1 MQDKSF
7 EKQKDTVTAKCDGC
21 GANMHFDPSTQ
32 MLKCPHCGSV
42 KDFDKSS
49 KVEEIDILTAFGQ
62 AEDWKGEKSVYRCE
76 NCGAVVV
83 LASGQTATSCPYCET
98 SHVVKSTETAGL
110 KPNAVYPFTISKS
123 NAIAFSKKWAKG
135 KLFAPRKFKKNLTA
149 NDFRGVYQP
158 CFTFD
163 SQTTSYYTGRIGRR
177 HTRTVGSGKNRR
189 IETYIVWRNISGTFS
204 NFFNDVMINADG
216 EYSQVTLNK
225 LLPYDFKTIKVYEDE
240 YLTGYMAKRS
250 NRAVEGCWEDAKSY
264 MDSSLKSMILS
275 RYSYD
280 VVDYLNVSTTHEA
293 VTYKYV
299 LLPIYLH
306 NYKYGKK
313 LYSVHINGNTGK
325 VTGKSPVSPW
335 RVLLAVVLGIALIGL
350 IGYLLI

>member
-1 MQDKSF
+1 MEDKSF
-7 EKQKDTVTAKCDGC
+7 EKDTVTAKCDGC
-21 GANMHFDPSTQ
+21 GANMLFDPSSQ
-32 MLKCPHCGSV
+32 MLKCPHCGTI
-42 KDFDKSS
+42 KDFDKSN
-49 KVEEIDILTAFGQ
+49 KVEEIDVLKAFGQ
-62 AEDWKGEKSVYRCE
+62 AETWKSENSVYRCE

-83 LASGQTATSCPYCET
+83 LPNGQTATICPYCET

-110 KPNAVYPFTISKS
+110 KPNAVYPFTITKE
-123 NAIAFSKKWAKG
+123 NALEFSKKWAKS
-135 KLFAPRKFKKNLTA
+135 KLFAPTKFKKNLNS
-149 NDFRGVYQP
+149 NDFRGVFQP

-163 SQTTSYYTGRIGRR
+163 SRTTSVYRGRIGKRY
-177 HTRTVGSGKNRR
+177 TRTVGSGKNRR
-189 IETYIVWRNISGTFS
+189 IESYIVWRNISGTYS

-216 EYSQVTLNK
+216 EYSQVTLNR

-250 NRAVEGCWEDAKSY
+250 NKAIEGCWGEAKSF
-264 MDSSLKSMILS
+264 MDGALRRMILN

-299 LLPIYLH
+299 LLPMYLH

-313 LYSVHINGNTGK
+313 LYSVHINGNTGR
-325 VTGKSPVSPW
+325 VTGKSPVSVLK
-335 RVLLAVVLGIALIGL
+335 VLLAVVLGVAVIGL
-350 IGYLLI
+350 LGCLFV

>member
-1 MQDKSF
+1 MEESF
-7 EKQKDTVTAKCDGC
+7 EKRKDTVTAKCDGC
-21 GANMHFDPSTQ
+21 GANMQFDPSIQ

-42 KDFDKSS
+42 KDFDKSN

-62 AEDWKGEKSVYRCE
+62 AETWKSENSVYRCE

-83 LASGQTATSCPYCET
+83 LASGQTATRCPYCET
-98 SHVVKSTETAGL
+98 SHVVKSTETAGI
-110 KPNAVYPFTISKS
+110 KPNAVYPFTLTKTQ
-123 NAIAFSKKWAKG
+123 ALDCSKKWAKS
-135 KLFAPRKFKKNLTA
+135 KLFAPRKFKKNL
-149 NDFRGVYQP
+149 NSEDFRGVYQP

-163 SQTTSYYTGRIGRR
+163 SQTTSYYHGRIGRR

-189 IETYIVWRNISGTFS
+189 TETYIVWRHISGTYN

-216 EYSQVTLNK
+216 EYSQLTLNK
-225 LLPYDFKTIKVYEDE
+225 LLPYDFNTIKVYEDE
-240 YLTGYMAKRS
+240 FLTGYMAKRS
-250 NRAVEGCWEDAKSY
+250 NRAVEKCWEDAKEY
-264 MDSSLKSMILS
+264 IDDSLKRMILS
-275 RYSYD
+275 GYSYD
-280 VVDYLNVSTTHEA
+280 VVDYLNVSTTHDG

-325 VTGKSPVSPW
+325 VAGKSPISPL
-335 RVLLAVVLGIALIGL
+335 RVLIAVLLGVAVIGL
-350 IGYLLI
+350 LGYLIM

>member
-1 MQDKSF
+1 MQEKSF
-7 EKQKDTVTAKCDGC
+7 ENQKDTVTAKCDGC
-21 GANMHFDPSTQ
+21 GANMQFDPSIQ

-49 KVEEIDILTAFGQ
+49 RVEEIDILTAFGQ
-62 AEDWKGEKSVYRCE
+62 SETWESENSVYRCE

-83 LASGQTATSCPYCET
+83 LTGGQTATKCPYCET

-110 KPNAVYPFTISKS
+110 KPNAVYPFTLTVEQALES
-123 NAIAFSKKWAKG
+123 SKKWAKS
-135 KLFAPRKFKKNLTA
+135 KLFAPSKFKKNL
-149 NDFRGVYQP
+149 NSEDFRGVYQP

-163 SQTTSYYTGRIGRR
+163 SQTTSFYTGRIGKRY
-177 HTRTVGSGKNRR
+177 TRVVGSGKNRR
-189 IETYIVWRNISGTFS
+189 TETYIVWRHISGTYN

-216 EYSQVTLNK
+216 EYSQSLLNK
-225 LLPYDFKTIKVYEDE
+225 LLPYDFNTIKVYEDE
-240 YLTGYMAKRS
+240 FLTGYMAKRS
-250 NRAVEGCWEDAKSY
+250 NKAVENCWKDAKSY
-264 MDSSLKSMILS
+264 MDASLRNMILS
-275 RYSYD
+275 RYIYD
-280 VVDYLNVSTTHEA
+280 VVDYLNISTTHDA

-325 VTGKSPVSPW
+325 IVGRSPVSPLK
-335 RVLLAVVLGIALIGL
+335 VLLAVVLGIAVIGL
-350 IGYLLI
+350 FGYLLM